1 MTAPLPPLPASL
13 SRADGAPPQDLDAQI
28 LRVEQRLIA
37 REENLRR
44 GVHAFGEQLGDALQP
59 RRLLKPAL
67 IAAGVVAGAAMLLR
81 RPRHA
86 AQAHDE
92 PPPRSFAGSATASPG
107 SRLGGLPWVQL
118 LGIAWPMLPARWRHR
133 INPVTASTLI
143 TLGLPMLETLLA
155 RRRPASAPLEPLA
168 PAAAVDP
175 ARLAGRWFLVGEL
188 PAALEDRP
196 HQAPELGLLPR
207 DDGRFD
213 LLQRRI
219 DGHGT
224 HGRQSVVQVL
234 PDSGGARLKVS
245 AWPEALQALPW
256 AWTEHAVLYVDAGYD
271 EALIG
276 SEARDALWL
285 WSRQPQLPPERRQAL
300 LQLALAQ
307 GFPVER
313 VRFSEAA

>member
-13 SRADGAPPQDLDAQI
+13 SRADGAPPADLDAQI
-28 LRVEQRLIA
+28 LCVEQRLIA

-44 GVHAFGEQLGDALQP
+44 GVNAFGAQLGEALQP
-59 RRLLKPAL
+59 RRLFKPAL
-67 IAAGVVAGAAMLLR
+67 IAAGVVAGAALLLR
-81 RPRHA
+81 RPRRA
-86 AQAHDE
+86 ARAHDE
-92 PPPRSFAGSATASPG
+92 PPARPFAGGAPAG

-133 INPVTASTLI
+133 INPVTASTVI
-143 TLGLPMLETLLA
+143 TLGLPMLESLLA
-155 RRRPASAPLEPLA
+155 RRRGPAPAPLV
-168 PAAAVDP
+168 PAGGVDP

-196 HQAPELGLLPR
+196 HQPPELGLLPR
-207 DDGRFD
+207 EDGRFD

-224 HGRQSVVQVL
+224 HGRQSVVQLL
-234 PDSGGARLKVS
+234 PDGGGARLKVS

-256 AWTEHAVLYVDAGYD
+256 AWTEHAVLHVDAGYD

-285 WSRQPQLPPERRQAL
+285 WSRQPQLAPERRQAL

-307 GFPVER
+307 GFAVER
-313 VRFSEAA
+313 VRFSEVG

>member
-13 SRADGAPPQDLDAQI
+13 SPADGVPAPDLDAQI

-44 GVHAFGEQLGDALQP
+44 GVNAFGEQLGEALQP
-59 RRLLKPAL
+59 RHLLKPAL
-67 IAAGVVAGAAMLLR
+67 ITAGVLAGAVLLLR
-81 RPRHA
+81 RPRRA
-86 AQAHDE
+86 VQADD
-92 PPPRSFAGSATASPG
+92 PPPRPFAGASPG
-107 SRLGGLPWVQL
+107 TRLGGLPWVQL
-118 LGIAWPMLPARWRHR
+118 LGIAWPLLPARWRHR
-133 INPVTASTLI
+133 IHPVTASTLI

-155 RRRPASAPLEPLA
+155 RRGGPPPAPLV

-234 PDSGGARLKVS
+234 PDGDGARLKVS
-245 AWPEALQALPW
+245 AWPEALQGLPW
-256 AWTEHAVLYVDAGYD
+256 AWTEHAVLHVDAGYD

-285 WSRQPQLPPERRQAL
+285 WSRQPQLAPERRQAL
-300 LQLALAQ
+300 LQRAQAQ